1 MIFYLSGK
9 ISDVT
14 KSKEREN
21 MEVFNAAER
30 DLVARGVTV
39 FNPAKLECDGKPWE
53 WYLARDLK
61 WINDYR
67 PMLYMLPGW
76 QDSRG
81 SRLEVAFAQLLG
93 LQILYPIG
101 RTE

>member
-1 MIFYLSGK
+1 MFYISGK
-9 ISDVT
+9 ITDDDP
-14 KSKEREN
+14 KIMRANLQKFH
-21 MEVFNAAER
+21 EVEHQ
-30 DLVARGVTV
+30 LVSRGIPV

-67 PMLYMLPGW
+67 PTLYMMEGW

-93 LQILYPIG
+93 LSIIYPIG